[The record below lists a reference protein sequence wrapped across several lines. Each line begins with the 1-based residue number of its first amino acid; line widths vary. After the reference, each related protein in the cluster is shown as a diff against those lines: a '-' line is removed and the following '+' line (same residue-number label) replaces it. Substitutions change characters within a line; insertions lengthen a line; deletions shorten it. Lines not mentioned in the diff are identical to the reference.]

1 MIKLTKN
8 GKLFYD
14 DSKSLINSY
23 NKALQRTRN
32 PFNREQSN
40 LTIEITDTPLE
51 QAILPEMIK
60 AFHLEYPNCKIFLEG
75 FDHNRLKHHLID
87 HDSDVIFTTRDDI
100 TDLAEVKYYHL
111 FSGHFVALVPAD
123 HHLSD
128 REELDLDD
136 LAGEKILLMDNN
148 WCPPEQLKL
157 QETIRKKVD
166 DLDISYVNDVE
177 IVSLMVKA
185 GLGIT
190 VMPSFVA
197 IEKADE
203 IKAVKLNYPTPL
215 DYGLVCRKDE
225 TDPLVLAFCQVIQEQ
240 AEGM

>member
-1 MIKLTKN
+1 LR
-8 GKLFYD
+8 D
-14 DSKSLINSY
+14 LI
-23 NKALQRTRN
+23 
-32 PFNREQSN
+32 
-40 LTIEITDTPLE
+40 IT
-51 QAILPEMIK
+51 
-60 AFHLEYPNCKIFLEG
+60 G
-75 FDHNRLKHHLID
+75 SID
-87 HDSDVIFTTRDDI
+87 HDSDVIFTPHD
-100 TDLAEVKYYHL
+100 DLAEVKYYHL
-111 FSGHFVALVPAD
+111 FSGHFVAIIPVD

-128 REELDLDD
+128 RVELELDD

-203 IKAVKLNYPTPL
+203 IKAVKLNYPCPA
-215 DYGLVCRKDE
+215 GLWPGLPKR
-225 TDPLVLAFCQVIQEQ
+225 
-240 AEGM
+240 

>member
-1 MIKLTKN
+1 M
-8 GKLFYD
+8 
-14 DSKSLINSY
+14 INSY

-32 PFNREQSN
+32 SFNREQSN
-40 LTIEITDTPLE
+40 LTIGITDTPLE

-60 AFHLEYPNCKIFLEG
+60 AFHREYPNCKIFLEG
-75 FDHNRLKHHLID
+75 FDHNQLKHHLID
-87 HDSDVIFTTRDDI
+87 HDSDVIFTTHDSI

-111 FSGHFVALVPAD
+111 FSRHFVALVPAD
-123 HHLSD
+123 YHLCD

-157 QETIRKKVD
+157 QETLRKKVD

-197 IEKADE
+197 IKKADE
-203 IKAVKLNYPTPL
+203 IKAVKLNYPAPL

-225 TDPLVLAFCQVIQEQ
+225 ADPLVLAFCQVMQEQ

>member
-1 MIKLTKN
+1 MGSYSN
-8 GKLFYD
+8 
-14 DSKSLINSY
+14 SLINSY

-32 PFNREQSN
+32 SFNREQSN
-40 LTIEITDTPLE
+40 LTIGITDTPLE

-60 AFHLEYPNCKIFLEG
+60 AFHREYPNCKIFLEE
-75 FDHNRLKHHLID
+75 FDHSRLKHHLID
-87 HDSDVIFTTRDDI
+87 HDSDVIFTTHDDI
-100 TDLAEVKYYHL
+100 TDLAEVKYYDL
-111 FSGHFVALVPAD
+111 FSGHFVAIVPVD

-128 REELDLDD
+128 RVELELDD

-148 WCPPEQLKL
+148 WYPPEQLKL

-203 IKAVKLNYPTPL
+203 IKAVKLNYPAPL

-225 TDPLVLAFCQVIQEQ
+225 ADPLVNVIKLRH
-240 AEGM
+240 

>member
-1 MIKLTKN
+1 MR
-8 GKLFYD
+8 D
-14 DSKSLINSY
+14 LI
-23 NKALQRTRN
+23 
-32 PFNREQSN
+32 
-40 LTIEITDTPLE
+40 IT
-51 QAILPEMIK
+51 
-60 AFHLEYPNCKIFLEG
+60 G
-75 FDHNRLKHHLID
+75 SID
-87 HDSDVIFTTRDDI
+87 HDSDVIFTPHD
-100 TDLAEVKYYHL
+100 DLAEVKYYHL
-111 FSGHFVALVPAD
+111 FSGHFVAIIPVD

-128 REELDLDD
+128 RVELELDD

-203 IKAVKLNYPTPL
+203 IKAVKLNYPAPL

-225 TDPLVLAFCQVIQEQ
+225 AEQTPWSSPSARSCRNRRKGCDFCLGAV
-240 AEGM
+240 